1 MGLDIASGS
10 KMNKVSIRWRIV
22 IAFTLITL
30 FVAGA
35 FTLAIY
41 KIVHAMEDELL
52 TQEMHAKLELI
63 VSNPTYPSATLSNLG
78 LHLFTSDTP
87 ADPQISKYLVNLK
100 PGFTEVED
108 SPSSYYIYRQMM
120 RGQDYILVQDESH
133 YEDGFERK
141 LFIALKSGF
150 LLTILLGI
158 LVGWLLARQI
168 IAPIIKLSNAFSQRT
183 FDAIYHA
190 PIVNNF
196 PDDEI
201 GDLAQAFEDAYAK
214 LKDALWRERL
224 FTSDVSHEFRSG
236 LMVISSS
243 CEVLMQAKAQ
253 DDPDY
258 ARIERIARASQELQ
272 QLIESLLIVARAE
285 YTAINPTRTQTLEQI
300 AQEAFERWQ
309 ARFQEKNIVFNLVV
323 KESPESRLFNA
334 DLLLTALSNLLK
346 NALNY
351 THSGKVEIIISKESI
366 SVVDTGIG
374 IDVDQ
379 QSQVLKPFVRGNQ
392 LPLDGLGLGLSLIQR
407 ICENQGWQL
416 SLLSEPG
423 RGSTFTISL

>member
-1 MGLDIASGS
+1 
-10 KMNKVSIRWRIV
+10 MNKVSIRWRIV

-41 KIVHAMEDELL
+41 KIVHAIEDELL
-52 TQEMHAKLELI
+52 SQEMHAKLELI
-63 VSNPTYPSATLSNLG
+63 VANPAYPQTTLNDLG
-78 LHLFTSDTP
+78 LHLYTP
-87 ADPQISKYLVNLK
+87 NSAVEPPIAKYLVNLRH
-100 PGFTEVED
+100 GFTEIED
-108 SPSSYYIYRQMM
+108 KPVSYYIYRQSLH
-120 RGQDYILVQDESH
+120 GKDYILVQDESL
-133 YEDGFERK
+133 YEDGFERN

-150 LLTILLGI
+150 LLTTLLGV

-168 IAPIIKLSNAFSQRT
+168 ISPIVKLSDAFSRRKLGA
-183 FDAIYHA
+183 FDEVPSA
-190 PIVNNF
+190 NTF

-201 GDLAQAFEDAYAK
+201 GSLAQAFEEAYAK

-243 CEVLMQAKAQ
+243 CELLLQARAE

-258 ARIERIARASQELQ
+258 ERIERIARASLEMQ
-272 QLIESLLIVARAE
+272 QLIESLIIVARAE
-285 YTAINPTRTQTLEQI
+285 HTATNPTRTQALEQI
-300 AQEAFERWQ
+300 AQEAFNRWQ
-309 ARFQEKNIVFNLVV
+309 SGFEAKNIIFRLIINEV
-323 KESPESRLFNA
+323 PASRSFNA

-351 THSGKVEIIISKESI
+351 THHGQVELIIDKNSI
-366 SVVDTGIG
+366 SVIDTGVG
-374 IDVDQ
+374 IAVEQ
-379 QSQVLKPFVRGNQ
+379 QGQVLEPFVRSND

-407 ICENQGWQL
+407 ICENQGWRL
-416 SLLSEPG
+416 SFFSQPG
-423 RGSTFTISL
+423 QGSTFTISF

>member
-1 MGLDIASGS
+1 
-10 KMNKVSIRWRIV
+10 MNKVSIRWRIV

-41 KIVHAMEDELL
+41 KIVHAIEDELL
-52 TQEMHAKLELI
+52 SQEMHAKLELI
-63 VSNPTYPSATLSNLG
+63 VANPAYPQTTLNDLG
-78 LHLFTSDTP
+78 LHLYTADTVVEP
-87 ADPQISKYLVNLK
+87 EIAKYLVNLRY
-100 PGFTEVED
+100 GFTEVED
-108 SPSSYYIYRQMM
+108 HPASYFIYRQALH
-120 RGQDYILVQDESH
+120 GKEYILVQDESL
-133 YEDGFERK
+133 YEDGFERN

-150 LLTILLGI
+150 LLTTLLGV

-168 IAPIIKLSNAFSQRT
+168 ISPIIKLSAAFSQRKLGALDEVPSAHT
-183 FDAIYHA
+183 
-190 PIVNNF
+190 F

-201 GDLAQAFEDAYAK
+201 GSLAQAFEEAYAK

-243 CEVLMQAKAQ
+243 CELLLQARAE

-258 ARIERIARASQELQ
+258 ERIERIARASLEMQ
-272 QLIESLLIVARAE
+272 QLIESLIIVARAE
-285 YTAINPTRTQTLEQI
+285 HTATNPTRTQTLQQI
-300 AQEAFERWQ
+300 AQEAYNRWQ
-309 ARFQEKNIVFNLVV
+309 SGFEAKKILFSLII
-323 KESPESRLFNA
+323 KEVPTSQAFNA

-351 THSGKVEIIISKESI
+351 THHGQVDLIIDKASI
-366 SVVDTGIG
+366 SVIDTGVG
-374 IDVDQ
+374 IALEQ
-379 QSQVLKPFVRGNQ
+379 QGQVLQPFVRSND

-407 ICENQGWQL
+407 ICDNQGWRL
-416 SLLSEPG
+416 SFFSLPG
-423 RGSTFTISL
+423 QGSTFTISF

>member
-1 MGLDIASGS
+1 
-10 KMNKVSIRWRIV
+10 
-22 IAFTLITL
+22 
-30 FVAGA
+30 
-35 FTLAIY
+35 
-41 KIVHAMEDELL
+41 
-52 TQEMHAKLELI
+52 
-63 VSNPTYPSATLSNLG
+63 
-78 LHLFTSDTP
+78 
-87 ADPQISKYLVNLK
+87 
-100 PGFTEVED
+100 
-108 SPSSYYIYRQMM
+108 
-120 RGQDYILVQDESH
+120 
-133 YEDGFERK
+133 
-141 LFIALKSGF
+141 
-150 LLTILLGI
+150 
-158 LVGWLLARQI
+158 
-168 IAPIIKLSNAFSQRT
+168 
-183 FDAIYHA
+183 
-190 PIVNNF
+190 
-196 PDDEI
+196 
-201 GDLAQAFEDAYAK
+201 
-214 LKDALWRERL
+214 
-224 FTSDVSHEFRSG
+224 
-236 LMVISSS
+236 
-243 CEVLMQAKAQ
+243 
-253 DDPDY
+253 
-258 ARIERIARASQELQ
+258 
-272 QLIESLLIVARAE
+272 LLIVARAE